1 MISKRFI
8 AAALACAFAVPAFAQ
23 KEPAEVTDGEIAKY
37 KQLAAGGCREAG
49 EKQGDPKEK
58 TDAFCSC
65 VISTLE
71 KTMKRPEWQQA
82 YFYSLKGEADRERQ
96 VLGPHLNNVAACS
109 PQPAAQPQTETPA
122 QSAPQ
127 SPAQPAAKPQPKP
140 KLKVQ

>member
-1 MISKRFI
+1 MMSKRLI

-82 YFYSLKGEADRERQ
+82 YFYSLKGEAERERE
-96 VLGPHLNNVAACS
+96 VLGPHLKNVGACS
-109 PQPAAQPQTETPA
+109 PLPPAEAQPQAPA
-122 QSAPQ
+122 PTAP
-127 SPAQPAAKPQPKP
+127 QPAAKPQPKP
-140 KLKVQ
+140 RLKVQ